1 MNGDYQLHAIAALLA
16 CLAWV
21 AAAVAD
27 TDARPETLRIA
38 TVAPAGSS
46 FDKRLQAL
54 NAEWSRGPGQV
65 RMNVYAGGS
74 MGGELAI
81 VRRMNQGQL
90 QGAMLTSVGLG
101 QIDRSVTALQLIP
114 LMFRDW
120 RDVDLAR
127 ERLRPELERRL
138 HAAGYVVLFWA
149 DAGWVRFFS
158 RTPIERAA
166 DLKSLRVLASAG
178 DPDSIELMK
187 AYYTPVVLEPDKVY
201 LSLRN
206 KMIDAAPI
214 PPFLANAMQVAT
226 IAPYM
231 VDLPW
236 VPITGALVVSRA
248 AWEALDP
255 ATQAW
260 MKESSE
266 RAGADIRRIA
276 RAEDEQAIAAMQEK
290 QGLKVIRLTP
300 DAEREW
306 REEVSRMYPE
316 IRGRLVPEEMFDEV
330 AKTLGHGAQATP

>member
-1 MNGDYQLHAIAALLA
+1 MSGDSSLYGIAVLFA

-21 AAAVAD
+21 ATAVAD
-27 TDARPETLRIA
+27 APARSATLRIA

-54 NAEWSRGPGQV
+54 DSEWSRGPGQV

-81 VRRMNQGQL
+81 VRRLNQGQL

-114 LMFRDW
+114 LMFKDW
-120 RDVDLAR
+120 QDVDVAR

-138 HAAGYVVLFWA
+138 YAKGYVVLFWA

-158 RTPIERAA
+158 RTPVRRAG
-166 DLKSLRVLASAG
+166 DLKPLRVLASDG
-178 DPDSIELMK
+178 SPDSIDLMK

-214 PPFLANAMQVAT
+214 PAFLANAMQVAT

-231 VDLPW
+231 VDLRW
-236 VPITGALVVSRA
+236 VPITGALIVSRS
-248 AWEALDP
+248 AWEGLEP
-255 ATQAW
+255 AARAW
-260 MKESSE
+260 LKESSE
-266 RAGADIRRIA
+266 RAGVDIRRIA
-276 RAEDEQAIAAMQEK
+276 RTEDEQAIAAMQEK
-290 QGLKVIRLTP
+290 QGLRVIRLT
-300 DAEREW
+300 AEAEHEW
-306 REEVSRMYPE
+306 RTEVSRMYPE

-330 AKTLGHGAQATP
+330 VKVLDHARSTP